1 LPSLGVCRTTVW
13 NWRKALNVP
22 QTNEGT
28 RRLYVEYTPER
39 LTPEVQRLAIE
50 QANTPEA
57 NAKKAEAARR
67 RPPSAKTLKAL
78 AGGRKKLNTPEVHRK
93 ISEAHK
99 RRGTIPPAAGR
110 LWTAEEDALIFMMPA
125 AEAARQ
131 AGRTVF
137 AVQSRRAGLRR
148 QRPNS

>member
-1 LPSLGVCRTTVW
+1 MLKAIRRESEQAICHHWGVCRSTVW
-13 NWRKALNVP
+13 TWRKALNVP

-28 RRLYVEYTPER
+28 RRLYVDYTPER
-39 LTPEVQRLAIE
+39 LTPEARSRAVE

-78 AGGRKKLNTPEVHRK
+78 AEGRKKLNTPEVHRK

-110 LWTAEEDALIFMMPA
+110 LWKV
-125 AEAARQ
+125 Q
-131 AGRTVF
+131 AK
-137 AVQSRRAGLRR
+137 
-148 QRPNS
+148 